1 MLFRSEQTWLE
12 PIDGIPCYASWY
24 SIRPFL
30 PNVIAPAFL
39 NYKDNIINLESIPNI
54 ISYINIVELTNNKL
68 VEKSTDFTSFFDRNV
83 NSKKLVKRK
92 VLTRKNYLNKIGNCG
107 YDTFVD
113 GAKFRKISK
122 LITGTPQDV
131 VVPIEVMLCGNC
143 GEICEELLPEQMKV
157 LAEIDKRNSE
167 ESAS

>member
-1 MLFRSEQTWLE
+1 MANIIGKGGNKPQKASEQSTQQS
-12 PIDGIPCYASWY
+12 PKIDLG
-24 SIRPFL
+24 
-30 PNVIAPAFL
+30 
-39 NYKDNIINLESIPNI
+39 
-54 ISYINIVELTNNKL
+54 
-68 VEKSTDFTSFFDRNV
+68 KSTPV
-83 NSKKLVKRK
+83 VCAH
-92 VLTRKNYLNKIGNCG
+92 CG

-157 LAEIDKRNSE
+157 LNEIDKRNSE
-167 ESAS
+167 ESGS